1 MNTFQVSLEI
11 LHGAFDEV
19 CNLQRLNLKL
29 KKFIK
34 KKGKKGKKKSS
45 LQYSLLCARSFYG
58 ISNVVGVILSTGGV
72 IIQGD
77 VNS

>member
-34 KKGKKGKKKSS
+34 KKKKKEKKKVACNTLYYVQDLSMVS
-45 LQYSLLCARSFYG
+45 PMLWGLSYPRVELLFKE
-58 ISNVVGVILSTGGV
+58 T
-72 IIQGD
+72 
-77 VNS
+77 